1 MAYNYIREPLQV
13 EEADRLCQSC
23 ETMQMNQAITFLA
36 DGGDTVR
43 DLQLYLSPQAEHIL
57 DWFHVTMRIT
67 VMKQFAV
74 SLLTDG
80 TINITEELDSLK

>member
-1 MAYNYIREPLQV
+1 
-13 EEADRLCQSC
+13 
-23 ETMQMNQAITFLA
+23 MNQAITFLS

-74 SLLTDG
+74 SLPTDG
-80 TINITEELDSLK
+80 TINITEELDSLKWHLWHGNVFRA